1 MICVARKARRV
12 SSKLWHGRKDDEI
25 WASGTPSCQAR
36 FGRRRQES
44 LKKASIRDSEKSKYC
59 SSGDRPN
66 PGEPNVAAP
75 RAARAHRVTAHD
87 SVRQF
92 SSADSSGVLTHRTGH
107 RAGHR
112 TGPPH
117 GTAARAALVCAHRL
131 TRHSHR
137 DPRLTSQPTQA
148 RAQGPATG

>member
-66 PGEPNVAAP
+66 PGEPNVC
-75 RAARAHRVTAHD
+75 HQRVYVFRTI
-87 SVRQF
+87 
-92 SSADSSGVLTHRTGH
+92 RTGKV
-107 RAGHR
+107 
-112 TGPPH
+112 
-117 GTAARAALVCAHRL
+117 L
-131 TRHSHR
+131 
-137 DPRLTSQPTQA
+137 D
-148 RAQGPATG
+148 

>member
-66 PGEPNVAAP
+66 PGEPNVN
-75 RAARAHRVTAHD
+75 VN
-87 SVRQF
+87 
-92 SSADSSGVLTHRTGH
+92 
-107 RAGHR
+107 
-112 TGPPH
+112 
-117 GTAARAALVCAHRL
+117 
-131 TRHSHR
+131 HSNSNLCFIL
-137 DPRLTSQPTQA
+137 DIL
-148 RAQGPATG
+148 

>member
-66 PGEPNVAAP
+66 PGEPNVGFEKPTFLAVTNY
-75 RAARAHRVTAHD
+75 RVLE
-87 SVRQF
+87 
-92 SSADSSGVLTHRTGH
+92 ADN
-107 RAGHR
+107 
-112 TGPPH
+112 
-117 GTAARAALVCAHRL
+117 
-131 TRHSHR
+131 
-137 DPRLTSQPTQA
+137 
-148 RAQGPATG
+148 

>member
-66 PGEPNVAAP
+66 PGEPNVVRETAP
-75 RAARAHRVTAHD
+75 PLMSPPSRPDLALKSDVI
-87 SVRQF
+87 
-92 SSADSSGVLTHRTGH
+92 
-107 RAGHR
+107 AGLLSLQ
-112 TGPPH
+112 
-117 GTAARAALVCAHRL
+117 AVACAILSLLLSAAL
-131 TRHSHR
+131 
-137 DPRLTSQPTQA
+137 
-148 RAQGPATG
+148 

>member
-66 PGEPNVAAP
+66 PGEPNVRERNIEVIEQRTGSGSDRTSFKRRVRAP
-75 RAARAHRVTAHD
+75 RMLFSRAE
-87 SVRQF
+87 
-92 SSADSSGVLTHRTGH
+92 
-107 RAGHR
+107 
-112 TGPPH
+112 
-117 GTAARAALVCAHRL
+117 
-131 TRHSHR
+131 
-137 DPRLTSQPTQA
+137 
-148 RAQGPATG
+148 